1 MPTRSC
7 FNRLMP
13 RKSQLYAA
21 PRSFTLTSLVQ
32 LPYCSSKPLK
42 SLFPLMYV
50 AIPCYLIGKIKP
62 ASHAPGWL
70 AGQA

>member
-13 RKSQLYAA
+13 RKSQLYAT

-42 SLFPLMYV
+42 SLFPRLYV
-50 AIPCYLIGKIKP
+50 AIPWYFDR
-62 ASHAPGWL
+62 
-70 AGQA
+70 